1 MTMGLD
7 IFACIEF
14 LTRHGSSGD
23 ARVSPVFSRGTG
35 KLPMSIELQ
44 VNMKTLPS
52 RPQAIERIRRFI
64 VTLNSILVFGAV
76 AECNGET
83 LRREL
88 IIVGLPTLSNGWWLN
103 EVDSREVLQNWGGLE
118 EYSEN
123 PPGGLIYKVERD
135 LNGDGVEEV
144 ILRWTIVGNTWD
156 VYQKNE
162 GGNLIKTGSLGGVKT
177 LHIVTK
183 EDGSSSFRNYQFG
196 PNRDAII
203 YEYAISKDLK
213 IAYSELEHYP
223 SENDQI
229 SADVQSRFAND
240 KILYLGA
247 TTQLKVKKAL
257 MLSLLYDFADPWEE
271 ADGAI
276 GGSAHWNSPE
286 MHSQLRTLES
296 QGKTKFAV
304 SRAQLIRKLGDDFN
318 PEIPTS
324 DIRLMS
330 ISPNG
335 VIEKAA
341 FDDILRGNGGPIGTA
356 FQGQFDSQTKER
368 RQVNQV
374 IRLLSIVAGFLIL
387 GVLLLFVNIRRKRRQ
402 GLR

>member
-1 MTMGLD
+1 
-7 IFACIEF
+7 
-14 LTRHGSSGD
+14 
-23 ARVSPVFSRGTG
+23 
-35 KLPMSIELQ
+35 MSIELQ

-156 VYQKNE
+156 VYQKSE